1 MLAKRLGTR
10 RSTGKHRLARPLGL
24 ALARF
29 RSLSC
34 AIMRLPASASLLSI
48 LLAGALSG
56 IGACGGG
63 GGGARSPVQC
73 GAEARVQLNCESE
86 FKYEGRNVEGG
97 FEALGVGSISAKT
110 DEVALRQIDQQT
122 EQYAAQ
128 ARRLCDEYNS
138 CVVDKETY
146 STRSEN
152 LRRRMSKVPELY
164 DGLKAATDPDARKE
178 ALANAYQALVPD
190 EERRE
195 LSLELDVRA
204 KKPDQADAFVLGA
217 GSSLP
222 TNTRVSFSLKV
233 SRPAY
238 VYLFQKSPDGT
249 LNVLFPDQRIP
260 LKNPIA
266 ASADLR
272 IPAGDA
278 SFRLNEKDIGT
289 ERVYVVASLEPL
301 ASFGQSADRV
311 AAGQKADGQ
320 LASVSQIPQNK
331 SGCKQR
337 ALELDEDSASPCVRS
352 RGLELDDGAGPGAS
366 AEKSSLRART
376 EAADGVLVQVFS
388 FEHTP

>member
-1 MLAKRLGTR
+1 M
-10 RSTGKHRLARPLGL
+10 P
-24 ALARF
+24 
-29 RSLSC
+29 LSC
-34 AIMRLPASASLLSI
+34 
-48 LLAGALSG
+48 
-56 IGACGGG
+56 
-63 GGGARSPVQC
+63 
-73 GAEARVQLNCESE
+73 ENE

-97 FEALGVGSISAKT
+97 FQALGVGSVGAKT

-128 ARRLCDEYNS
+128 ARRLCDEYNA

-164 DGLKAATDPDARKE
+164 DGLKAATDPDARKQ

-204 KKPDQADAFVLGA
+204 QKPDQADAFVLSA

-222 TNTRVSFSLKV
+222 TDTRVSFSLKV
-233 SRPAY
+233 SRPAF

-266 ASADLR
+266 ARADLR

-311 AAGQKADGQ
+311 AAGQRADGQ
-320 LASVSQIPQNK
+320 LASVAQIPQNN

-337 ALELDEDSASPCVRS
+337 ALELEQGDAGASPCVRS
-352 RGLELDDGAGPGAS
+352 RGLELDDGSGAGAS
-366 AEKSSLRART
+366 TEKSSLRART

-388 FEHTP
+388 FQHTP

>member
-1 MLAKRLGTR
+1 
-10 RSTGKHRLARPLGL
+10 
-24 ALARF
+24 
-29 RSLSC
+29 
-34 AIMRLPASASLLSI
+34 MRVRVSALLSI
-48 LLAGALSG
+48 LVVGVLGT
-56 IGACGGG
+56 GACG

-73 GAEARVQLNCESE
+73 GPEARVQLNCETE

-97 FEALGVGSISAKT
+97 FAALGVGSLSAKT

-128 ARRLCDEYNS
+128 ARRLCDEYNA

-146 STRSEN
+146 GTRSEN

-164 DGLKAATDPDARKE
+164 DGLKAATDPDARKQ
-178 ALANAYQALVPD
+178 ALADAYQALVPD
-190 EERRE
+190 QERRE
-195 LSLELDVRA
+195 LSLELNVRA
-204 KKPDQADAFVLGA
+204 TKPDQADAYVLGA

-222 TNTRVSFSLKV
+222 TNSRVSFSLKV

-238 VYLFQKSPDGT
+238 VYLFQKGPDGT

-260 LKNPIA
+260 LGNPIA
-266 ASADLR
+266 ANADLR

-301 ASFGQSADRV
+301 AGFGQSAERV
-311 AAGQKADGQ
+311 AAGQKPDGQ
-320 LASVSQIPQNK
+320 LASLSQIPQNK

-337 ALELDEDSASPCVRS
+337 ALELDEGSASPCVRS
-352 RGLELDDGAGPGAS
+352 RGLELEGSSGSSAAS
-366 AEKSSLRART
+366 EKASLRART